1 MKFLNYAIM
10 LFALLLFVS
19 CSTNNDKVEQ
29 TDLTGTWTLF
39 KEVKN
44 EKTIDY
50 SGVPSATKIEF
61 KDNGYFLIFDKI
73 TDEKISSAGVGTI
86 QDNLKGQYEIID
98 NLIRMNH
105 YLGDS
110 LIKKD
115 LEVVSF
121 DDETLVLKDPKTGKT
136 SYFKK

>member
-1 MKFLNYAIM
+1 MKLLNYTLMLSAI
-10 LFALLLFVS
+10 LLIVS
-19 CSTNNDKVEQ
+19 CSTNNNKVEQ

-50 SGVPSATKIEF
+50 SGVPSAAKIEF

-73 TDEKISSAGVGTI
+73 TDEKISNAGVGTI
-86 QDNLKGQYEIID
+86 QDNLKGQFEIID
-98 NLIRMNH
+98 NVIRMNH
-105 YLGDS
+105 YVGDS

-121 DDETLVLKDPKTGKT
+121 DEETLVLKDPKTGKT

>member
-1 MKFLNYAIM
+1 MKLLNHSFFLATM
-10 LFALLLFVS
+10 LFLVA
-19 CSTNNDKVEQ
+19 CSTNKTNLEQ
-29 TDLTGTWTLF
+29 SDLTGTWTLF

-73 TDEKISSAGVGTI
+73 TDEKISNAGVSTI
-86 QDNLKGQYEIID
+86 QDNLKGQFEIMD
-98 NLIRMNH
+98 NVFQMNH

-110 LIKKD
+110 LIKKE

-121 DDETLVLKDPKTGKT
+121 DEKTLVLKDPKTGKT